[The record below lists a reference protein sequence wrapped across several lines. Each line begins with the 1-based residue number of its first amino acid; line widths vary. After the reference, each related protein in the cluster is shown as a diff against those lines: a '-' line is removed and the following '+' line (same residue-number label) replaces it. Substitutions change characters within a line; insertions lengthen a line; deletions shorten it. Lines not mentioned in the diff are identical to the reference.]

1 MLIRTPHPD
10 ASLDNVQVD
19 AYRNLR
25 AGGYSL
31 RDRKTGRVV
40 AIVDAVTLRDAK
52 FVVQPAGRTR
62 VLATGRK
69 QVHAFVR
76 GTVNAPTVPSPH
88 SCTPD
93 ELVWLGRCIE
103 ILHILADRR
112 VAMSDPRPSVGTP
125 APSSRV

>member
-1 MLIRTPHPD
+1 MLIRTPLPD
-10 ASLDNVQVD
+10 ASLDGVQVD

-40 AIVDAVTLRDAK
+40 AIVDAVTLRDVK
-52 FVVQPAGRTR
+52 FVVQPAGRAR

-76 GTVNAPTVPSPH
+76 GTVNAPAV
-88 SCTPD
+88 
-93 ELVWLGRCIE
+93 
-103 ILHILADRR
+103 
-112 VAMSDPRPSVGTP
+112 
-125 APSSRV
+125 

>member
-1 MLIRTPHPD
+1 MLIRTPLPD
-10 ASLDNVQVD
+10 ASLDGVQVD

-40 AIVDAVTLRDAK
+40 AIVDAVTLRDVK
-52 FVVQPAGRTR
+52 FVVQPAGRAR

-76 GTVNAPTVPSPH
+76 GTVNAPAVRSAH
-88 SCTPD
+88 ACTSD
-93 ELVWLGRCIE
+93 ELVRLGRCGDCWLSIKY
-103 ILHILADRR
+103 
-112 VAMSDPRPSVGTP
+112 DPRDGVPGFHLS
-125 APSSRV
+125 SSRRWGL